1 MIFMKRKLRLNIFT
15 SILLTALVVVSS
27 VLISANAAVKIK
39 LKKKLEL
46 PVKASKVLKLSGAD
60 SKKVKWSSSD
70 KKIASV
76 SKTGKV
82 KAKSLGNAVITA
94 RYKKKDYSCKVTVK
108 SMLIAHRGFS
118 SEYPENT
125 LVAFEEALAKGF
137 DGIECDVWETKSGD
151 LLVNHD
157 STIDRVTGKKKYI
170 WNLTNKTRKKYPIYY
185 KDENG
190 KKKKTYIPTLAET
203 AEMVFAYDGYLLLH
217 IKTKASKG
225 NTLSDKGIK
234 KIFKILDY
242 YELTKR
248 TTVFE
253 SGTGNIRRFKNHGV
267 KLGVNLPPDNKAYF
281 KKCVKWCH
289 NNSIQSLIIVNMK
302 KIRNIAR
309 EEAVFNY
316 ARKFNVDIG
325 IYTVN
330 KKSDF
335 KALSL
340 NGAIFGMS
348 DYYLL

>member
-1 MIFMKRKLRLNIFT
+1 MKRKLRLNIFT
-15 SILLTALVVVSS
+15 SVLLTALVIVSS
-27 VLISANAAVKIK
+27 VLISANAAEKIK

-60 SKKVKWSSSD
+60 SKKVKWTSSD

-82 KAKSLGNAVITA
+82 KAKSLGTAVITA

-125 LVAFEEALAKGF
+125 LVAFEEALYKGF
-137 DGIECDVWETKSGD
+137 DGIECDVWETKNGD

-157 STIDRVTGKKKYI
+157 PTIERMTGKKKYI
-170 WNLTNKTRKKYPIYY
+170 WNLTNKTRKKYPFYY

-190 KKKKTYIPTLAET
+190 KKRKTYIPTFAEAAET
-203 AEMVFAYDGYLLLH
+203 VYAYDGYLLLH

-234 KIFKILDY
+234 KIIKILDY

-248 TTVFE
+248 TIIFE
-253 SGTGNIRRFKNHGV
+253 SGTANIRRFKNYGI
-267 KLGVNLPPDNKAYF
+267 KLGVNYSPKDKSGF
-281 KKCVKWCH
+281 KKYIKWCDK
-289 NNSIQSLIIVNMK
+289 NSVRNLVIGSMK
-302 KIRNIAR
+302 KLRNIAG
-309 EEAVFNY
+309 EKAVFNY

-335 KALSL
+335 KELSL
-340 NGAIFGMS
+340 NGAVFGMS